1 MLSRKNSEAEL
12 IAAVLL
18 GETQL
23 YRELLR
29 PYERS
34 LYRTALSCTKN
45 AADAEDVVQEAVT
58 RGFRKLST
66 FRAESRFGTWL
77 TSIVLNEARC
87 RLRRNCRVSM
97 EPLDNPELVPAAP
110 SCDWAESPLNRLER
124 KEVHEQ
130 IEQELGVL
138 PEKYREVFLLRH
150 KEDLNV
156 AEVANI
162 LGISPSC
169 VKTRLHRAIQ
179 MLQKRLSLTI
189 PTWYRSDSQAMRR
202 SLLCDSAR
210 CRTVPCKG
218 DQPICRVCVQ
228 SGAQE
233 HLTG

>member
-1 MLSRKNSEAEL
+1 MLSHDRSETEL

-29 PYERS
+29 PYEGS
-34 LYRTALSCTKN
+34 LYRTALYYTKN
-45 AADAEDVVQEAVT
+45 AADAEDVVQEAIT

-97 EPLDNPELVPAAP
+97 DPLDNPELVPAAA

-130 IEQELGVL
+130 IEQALGVL
-138 PEKYREVFLLRH
+138 PKKYKEVFLLRH

-156 AEVANI
+156 GETANI
-162 LGISPSC
+162 LGISQSC
-169 VKTRLHRAIQ
+169 VKVRLHRAIK
-179 MLQKRLSLTI
+179 MLRKRLSRTTS
-189 PTWYRSDSQAMRR
+189 TWCRPDSQVMRR
-202 SLLCDSAR
+202 SLVCGSAR
-210 CRTVPCKG
+210 CCRTVPCK
-218 DQPICRVCVQ
+218 VHK
-228 SGAQE
+228 S
-233 HLTG
+233 T